1 MRSIKGIIIGFLLI
15 LLGFAVTSYS
25 LIAGGVLAA
34 AGLAAVVIFALPKK
48 TQQPQAEQPPAPAP
62 EPEDPA
68 PELRPEALPD
78 ILTDP
83 PAQKK
88 PEPPPAADAQTLFGT
103 LAEAYTR
110 IDELTCR
117 GPAWMLERDIRLC
130 RAFCERWEAAVKDPV
145 FASFVRAKARYA
157 DYTDEFLLP
166 GFGKRGRIHG
176 RRTSGELLDDLTAAV
191 KKRAS
196 RQESALQSAL
206 RAEQWFESICR
217 QLRRVQP
224 AVQEG
229 AAGEAVQ
236 GPLPQPSTLRAD
248 TPLQTL
254 DTFCV
259 LALKTTGKHPG
270 RDELVQLSAL
280 KFRRFAPE
288 TILTVS
294 IRPEKGLTRYA
305 REAGVTDSMVASAP
319 AAAEV
324 AASIEAFLG
333 ERAPLVLFQSE
344 ELAFLPAAGIGC
356 AGEGRTVYDV
366 QSLLGKPDGKAPTLA
381 EACRDLFSFTPE
393 LGGTEQEALACG
405 LVFCALC
412 DRTLHLTKKSA
423 ARYICCKTRP
433 NCGSGGF
440 LQWKFSMDSAMI
452 GTGTQ
457 LYTRV

>member
-1 MRSIKGIIIGFLLI
+1 M
-15 LLGFAVTSYS
+15 
-25 LIAGGVLAA
+25 
-34 AGLAAVVIFALPKK
+34 
-48 TQQPQAEQPPAPAP
+48 
-62 EPEDPA
+62 
-68 PELRPEALPD
+68 
-78 ILTDP
+78 
-83 PAQKK
+83 
-88 PEPPPAADAQTLFGT
+88 
-103 LAEAYTR
+103 
-110 IDELTCR
+110 
-117 GPAWMLERDIRLC
+117 
-130 RAFCERWEAAVKDPV
+130 
-145 FASFVRAKARYA
+145 
-157 DYTDEFLLP
+157 
-166 GFGKRGRIHG
+166 
-176 RRTSGELLDDLTAAV
+176 
-191 KKRAS
+191 
-196 RQESALQSAL
+196 
-206 RAEQWFESICR
+206 
-217 QLRRVQP
+217 
-224 AVQEG
+224 
-229 AAGEAVQ
+229 Q
-236 GPLPQPSTLRAD
+236 GPLPQPSALRAD

-259 LALKTTGKHPG
+259 LALKTTGKHPD

-393 LGGTEQEALACG
+393 LGGAEQEALACG

-412 DRTLHLTKKSA
+412 DRKLHLTKKSA
-423 ARYICCKTRP
+423 AR
-433 NCGSGGF
+433 
-440 LQWKFSMDSAMI
+440 
-452 GTGTQ
+452 
-457 LYTRV
+457 

>member
-176 RRTSGELLDDLTAAV
+176 RRISGELLDDLTAAV

-236 GPLPQPSTLRAD
+236 GPLPQPSALRAD

-305 REAGVTDSMVASAP
+305 REAGVTDSMV
-319 AAAEV
+319 
-324 AASIEAFLG
+324 
-333 ERAPLVLFQSE
+333 FQSG
-344 ELAFLPAAGIGC
+344 ELTFWPAAGIGG

-423 ARYICCKTRP
+423 AR
-433 NCGSGGF
+433 
-440 LQWKFSMDSAMI
+440 
-452 GTGTQ
+452 
-457 LYTRV
+457 

>member
-1 MRSIKGIIIGFLLI
+1 M
-15 LLGFAVTSYS
+15 
-25 LIAGGVLAA
+25 
-34 AGLAAVVIFALPKK
+34 
-48 TQQPQAEQPPAPAP
+48 
-62 EPEDPA
+62 
-68 PELRPEALPD
+68 
-78 ILTDP
+78 
-83 PAQKK
+83 
-88 PEPPPAADAQTLFGT
+88 
-103 LAEAYTR
+103 
-110 IDELTCR
+110 
-117 GPAWMLERDIRLC
+117 
-130 RAFCERWEAAVKDPV
+130 
-145 FASFVRAKARYA
+145 
-157 DYTDEFLLP
+157 
-166 GFGKRGRIHG
+166 
-176 RRTSGELLDDLTAAV
+176 
-191 KKRAS
+191 
-196 RQESALQSAL
+196 
-206 RAEQWFESICR
+206 
-217 QLRRVQP
+217 
-224 AVQEG
+224 
-229 AAGEAVQ
+229 
-236 GPLPQPSTLRAD
+236 RAD

-344 ELAFLPAAGIGC
+344 ELAFLPTAGIGC

-423 ARYICCKTRP
+423 AR
-433 NCGSGGF
+433 
-440 LQWKFSMDSAMI
+440 
-452 GTGTQ
+452 
-457 LYTRV
+457 

>member
-176 RRTSGELLDDLTAAV
+176 RRISGELLDDLTAAV

-236 GPLPQPSTLRAD
+236 GPLPQPSALRAD

-319 AAAEV
+319 AEAEV

-366 QSLLGKPDGKAPTLA
+366 QSLLGKPDGKAPALA

-423 ARYICCKTRP
+423 AR
-433 NCGSGGF
+433 
-440 LQWKFSMDSAMI
+440 
-452 GTGTQ
+452 
-457 LYTRV
+457 

>member
-34 AGLAAVVIFALPKK
+34 AGLSAVVIFALPKK

-236 GPLPQPSTLRAD
+236 GPLPQPSALRAD

-288 TILTVS
+288 TIICMQS
-294 IRPEKGLTRYA
+294 YNWPGNIRELHNVVERMMIISENNVIQPEELPI
-305 REAGVTDSMVASAP
+305 TDNITISQ
-319 AAAEV
+319 E
-324 AASIEAFLG
+324 E
-333 ERAPLVLFQSE
+333 SE
-344 ELAFLPAAGIGC
+344 EYFEQVNLHKLVEQLEISYIRRAYSRYGN
-356 AGEGRTVYDV
+356 V
-366 QSLLGKPDGKAPTLA
+366 
-381 EACRDLFSFTPE
+381 RD
-393 LGGTEQEALACG
+393 
-405 LVFCALC
+405 
-412 DRTLHLTKKSA
+412 A
-423 ARYICCKTRP
+423 ARSL
-433 NCGSGGF
+433 G
-440 LQWKFSMDSAMI
+440 MDASTFVRKRKKI
-452 GTGTQ
+452 EQG
-457 LYTRV
+457 RE

>member
-166 GFGKRGRIHG
+166 GFGKRGRVHG

-236 GPLPQPSTLRAD
+236 GPLPQPSALRAD

-366 QSLLGKPDGKAPTLA
+366 QSLTRQAGRQSAGAG
-381 EACRDLFSFTPE
+381 R
-393 LGGTEQEALACG
+393 G
-405 LVFCALC
+405 L
-412 DRTLHLTKKSA
+412 
-423 ARYICCKTRP
+423 P
-433 NCGSGGF
+433 
-440 LQWKFSMDSAMI
+440 
-452 GTGTQ
+452 
-457 LYTRV
+457 